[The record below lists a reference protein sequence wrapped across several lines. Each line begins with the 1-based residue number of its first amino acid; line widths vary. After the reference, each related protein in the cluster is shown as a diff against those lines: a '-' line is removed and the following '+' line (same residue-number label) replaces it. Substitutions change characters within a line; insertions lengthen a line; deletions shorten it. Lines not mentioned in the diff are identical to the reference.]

1 MFPAM
6 SKEVPVNII
15 RILRKHDRLWQS
27 LRYVKHRITDGRQE
41 AVRIRK
47 EHEEELRIREELYR
61 KNLLTE
67 EERRKQQDTVFPDPV
82 RFSILVPLYNTPEKY
97 LSEMLASVRS
107 QTYPDWELCLADG
120 SDDTFFLS

>member
-1 MFPAM
+1 M
-6 SKEVPVNII
+6 NII